1 MADPIHF
8 ADPFWED
15 PSGRSAP
22 KKSFEHGRISFAAL
36 SSRPIHTADLDIVG
50 QGTIAVKSKTTKT
63 IEITVSTHYS
73 DPMLILRITQKD
85 AVFYKKSGDEEVLTS
100 KAVKN
105 EGSLY
110 IEEVAPDDGTVYWL
124 SIDRSNR
131 ILRYGKYYTWNA
143 LTLREVELNANS
155 GKWLENLTNVQVK
168 DGSEAPFFTIK
179 PLPVTM
185 DIPPIVVGNEAVSLR
200 QLDLAAVTI
209 WANLPEACRKLY
221 HNIAGP
227 KIALE
232 AEFKELADTIHESV
246 MTEGR
251 FAYKLLRK
259 KCKTPQDWP
268 NTYLRITIGSAQ
280 GNSPGIPYVMEIWP
294 PGHKSPIH
302 DHGNACAVIRVLS
315 GSIRCTWYDTLVTGR
330 TPHSLGPPL
339 ELKKDMVT
347 WLGDNQ
353 YQIHELENKSD
364 RTCVTLQCYAF
375 SKDDKIHKE
384 QFDFLKN
391 GQRMGFTPDSD
402 YTFAKFCE
410 EMEKEC
416 PQKTPGLLP

>member
-1 MADPIHF
+1 MADPVHF

-22 KKSFEHGRISFAAL
+22 KKSFEYGHISFAAH
-36 SSRPIHTADLDIVG
+36 SSRPIHANTADLVIVG
-50 QGTIAVKSKTTKT
+50 QGTIAVKSKTTEA
-63 IEITVSTHYS
+63 IEITVSGNSS
-73 DPMLILRITQKD
+73 DPKLILKITQNN
-85 AVFYKKSGDEEVLTS
+85 AVFYKKSGYEEIL
-100 KAVKN
+100 A
-105 EGSLY
+105 
-110 IEEVAPDDGTVYWL
+110 IYWL
-124 SIDRSNR
+124 SIDRSNWV
-131 ILRYGKYYTWNA
+131 LRYGKYYTWNA
-143 LTLREVELNANS
+143 LTLLEVELCANS
-155 GKWLENLTNVQVK
+155 GKWLEKLKYVQVE
-168 DGSEAPFFTIK
+168 DGSEAPNFTIK
-179 PLPVTM
+179 ALPVTL
-185 DIPPIVVGNEAVSLR
+185 DLPPIVVGNEAVSLR

-209 WANLPEACRKLY
+209 SANLPEACRKLY

-227 KIALE
+227 RIALE
-232 AEFKELADTIHESV
+232 AEFKELADTIHKSV

-251 FAYKLLRK
+251 FAYKLLRE
-259 KCKTPQDWP
+259 KCKTLKDLP

-330 TPHSLGPPL
+330 KPYSLGQPL

-353 YQIHELENKSD
+353 YQIHELENTTDK
-364 RTCVTLQCYAF
+364 TCVTLQCYAF
-375 SKDDKIHKE
+375 SKDDKVHKE
-384 QFDFLKN
+384 HFDFLEN
-391 GQRMGFTPDSD
+391 GQKLGFTPGSD

-416 PQKTPGLLP
+416 PQKSPGLLP